1 MKKIISWCLCRIY
14 VHKDIIKELENTDIL
29 HLLLLDKFIEMHGCS
44 TFSSKGSNVLFSY
57 DLGKI
62 FLKFCSKIDK
72 LSLSLQ
78 FICST

>member
-1 MKKIISWCLCRIY
+1 MLCKIY

-29 HLLLLDKFIEMHGCS
+29 HSLILDKFIEMHGCS
-44 TFSSKGSNVLFSY
+44 TVFSKRSNFVLSY

-62 FLKFCSKIDK
+62 FLQFCSKIDK

-78 FICST
+78 FICIT